1 MGIIVEYVHHCRD
14 RAVLVSKGPCS
25 DRLKNV
31 LVSGYPPGWR
41 GRGREEASED
51 RVTH

>member
-1 MGIIVEYVHHCRD
+1 MGIIVEYVHYSWD
-14 RAVLVSKGPCS
+14 RAVLISKGPCF

-31 LVSGYPPGWR
+31 LVSGYSPGWR
-41 GRGREEASED
+41 ERGWEEASED